1 MKRPKAEAAMG
12 DVTALSPKKLR
23 LGKVL
28 DLRVAALLQGEL
40 LEARGRPLQ
49 VDASQ
54 VEQIGALCLQVLLAA
69 RNTWKA
75 DGVALELTASSS
87 EFDEGLALLGA
98 NAAQL
103 STDAGPMP

>member
-1 MKRPKAEAAMG
+1 MSDPAALPTKR
-12 DVTALSPKKLR
+12 LR
-23 LGKVL
+23 LGKTL

-40 LEARGRPLQ
+40 LEARGRPVE

-69 RNTWKA
+69 RNTWSA
-75 DGVALELTASSS
+75 DNVALRVTASSP
-87 EFDEGLALLGA
+87 EFDQGLALLGA

-103 STDAGPMP
+103 STDAGSIP